1 MGLDLIDCHLH
12 LVYPERARTGWMDG
26 DATYE
31 GKHFTWVDFD
41 GQDGRDEIIAS
52 VFMEVAVDE
61 GQYEAESAKI
71 AELIADPRIPVVA
84 QIASCRPEHEAG
96 FDAWLERGDALGVVG
111 YRRIL
116 HQRVA
121 PDLSQHAV
129 FRDNVRKVGQAGK
142 VFDICMWARQ
152 LPLGAEL
159 VAACP
164 DTFFVLDHC
173 GNPDVAARETE
184 QWRAGLKALAAND
197 NVAVKMSGIL
207 AYCAPGRAAEEDVR
221 PYIEQMLEIFGTDR
235 VVWGSD
241 WPVVTTRSDLA
252 RWTGIT
258 ANILGAL
265 GTDEARAIASANA
278 VRIYGLGK
286 GLAAKGIGNG

>member
-12 LVYPERARTGWMDG
+12 LVYPERARAAWMDG

-31 GKHFTWVDFD
+31 GGHFTWVDFD
-41 GQDGRDEIIAS
+41 GQQGRDEIAVS
-52 VFMEVAVDE
+52 VFMEAAVEE
-61 GQYEAESAKI
+61 GHYEAESEKI

-84 QIASCRPEHEAG
+84 QIASCRPEREAG

-116 HQRVA
+116 HVGAA
-121 PDLSQHAV
+121 PDLSQHGA
-129 FRDNVRKVGQAGK
+129 FRDNVRKVGRAGK
-142 VFDICMWARQ
+142 VFDICMFARQ

-164 DTFFVLDHC
+164 ETFFVLDHC
-173 GNPDVAARETE
+173 GNPDVAAGARE
-184 QWRAGLKALAAND
+184 QWRAGMQAVAALP

-207 AYCAPGRAAEEDVR
+207 TDCAPGQATEADVR
-221 PYIEQMLEIFGTDR
+221 PYIEEMFEIFGIDR

-241 WPVVTTRSDLA
+241 WPVVNVNADLA
-252 RWTGIT
+252 AWTSIT
-258 ANILGAL
+258 ANILAAL
-265 GTDEARAIASANA
+265 GDDERAAIARTNA
-278 VRIYGLGK
+278 IRIYNLADRLG
-286 GLAAKGIGNG
+286 GDGIGHG